1 MQKILLVFVVLPT
14 FIYAAYN
21 PFFKDAKPEQ
31 TLQMRQPEIKK
42 TVVQHYKPRPKQK
55 RKTIK
60 MTYFGFIE
68 SDKGIFALVQFNKKN
83 IVIRKNDSLYHDEQI
98 FKIKKITSNYIL
110 IRDRKGRAETVYF
123 SSAKAERQH
132 YQGQGQGQNQ

>member
-1 MQKILLVFVVLPT
+1 MQKILLIFVVLPT

-21 PFFKDAKPEQ
+21 PFFKDTKPEQ
-31 TLQMRQPEIKK
+31 TLQMRQPEIQK
-42 TVVQHYKPRPKQK
+42 TTIKHYKPSPRQK

-68 SDKGIFALVQFNKKN
+68 SNKGIFALVRFNKKN

-110 IRDRKGRAETVYF
+110 IRDKKGRAETVYF
-123 SSAKAERQH
+123 SSAQAERQQ
-132 YQGQGQGQNQ
+132 YQNQGQN